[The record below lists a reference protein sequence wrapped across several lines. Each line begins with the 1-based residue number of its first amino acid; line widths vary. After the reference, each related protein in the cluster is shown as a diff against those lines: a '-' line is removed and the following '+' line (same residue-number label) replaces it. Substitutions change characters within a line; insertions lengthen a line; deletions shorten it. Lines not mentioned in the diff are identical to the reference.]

1 MLFPLVRWSLLVV
14 VLTGVT
20 YRVWLERE
28 KLACYDFRLVPGWLL
43 VSGLFYLTGL
53 AACLAFW
60 QLSMR
65 NAGAHPAL
73 INTVAAYFAGHLG
86 KYVPGKGLVVV
97 IRAGLVKGPGVTPVL
112 AAFTCAVETLLMMAT
127 GSAVACLIL
136 LFVDVPHG
144 FTLLLLSAG
153 VAVALGALI
162 LPPVSFRLLRMVTKP
177 FGDSTAGYLRGVS
190 WVTLGT
196 GTALMVVSW
205 LLMGLSL
212 AATLAAMQHLSTLAT
227 SLGILK
233 TYGLLVAL
241 VALANVGGFISMIP
255 GGLGAREWILLE
267 TLGPVIGSSQ
277 AVVAAG
283 VIRLTWL
290 AVELLAAGIFW
301 TMDHQW
307 NKRNPSPV

>member
-1 MLFPLVRWSLLVV
+1 MLFLLVRWGLLVV
-14 VLTGVT
+14 ILAGVT

-28 KLACYDFRLVPGWLL
+28 RLASFDFRLVPGWLL
-43 VSGLFYLTGL
+43 VSGLFYLAGL

-60 QLSMR
+60 RISMQD
-65 NAGAHPAL
+65 AGAHPTW
-73 INTVAAYFAGHLG
+73 ISTMAAYFAGHLG

-127 GSAVACLIL
+127 GAAVASLIL
-136 LFVDVPHG
+136 LFVEVPYG
-144 FTLLLLSAG
+144 FQLMLLSIG

-177 FGDSTAGYLRGVS
+177 FGDSTAGSVRGVS
-190 WVTLGT
+190 WATLGR

-233 TYGLLVAL
+233 AYGLLVAL

-255 GGLGAREWILLE
+255 GGLGAREWILVE

-290 AVELLAAGIFW
+290 AAELLTAGVFW
-301 TMDHQW
+301 MMDHQW
-307 NKRNPSPV
+307 KKRNPSPV